1 MKLSQRGEYGL
12 RALMFLGMNH
22 GSEVVRIKDIAEQQ
36 NIPRRFLEH
45 ILNDLKSAG
54 LVKSRRGAAGGY
66 RLQGEP
72 KDITIINIINHL
84 EGPIEPLGSEDLD
97 NYQRAIL
104 SVMQDASKAIICK
117 LEEVKLSELC
127 DMVRDLQGPM
137 DNHSDY
143 II

>member
-22 GSEVVRIKDIAEQQ
+22 GPEVVRIKDIAEQQ

-72 KDITIINIINHL
+72 KEITMIEIIFCCNTTYGYKFQKICFFSIKMNFQKRIIDLYCL
-84 EGPIEPLGSEDLD
+84 EKQLIPL
-97 NYQRAIL
+97 
-104 SVMQDASKAIICK
+104 
-117 LEEVKLSELC
+117 
-127 DMVRDLQGPM
+127 
-137 DNHSDY
+137 
-143 II
+143 